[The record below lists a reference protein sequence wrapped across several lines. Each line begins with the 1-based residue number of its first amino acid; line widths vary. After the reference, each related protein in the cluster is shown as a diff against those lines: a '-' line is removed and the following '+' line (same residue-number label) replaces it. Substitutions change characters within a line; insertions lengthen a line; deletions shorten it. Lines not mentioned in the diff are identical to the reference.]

1 MVHTP
6 SWKTLPVP
14 GVSIWSKGLSQTHS
28 NQASPPTRGR
38 TERGHLLRP
47 ETDGWDPGAPSPL
60 WAGNLL
66 LRGGAPRVR
75 WTRRRWPAAGLPR
88 PDPRRFSAAASGC
101 LCFATSR
108 EPRRRR
114 REEGSGRRR
123 RPPRQE
129 APGHRRLRR
138 PPSPPSPSRAFSSLP
153 PPSLALLPSPR
164 LPSALPR
171 PPLRASP
178 PPPRALR
185 CCSCGRLQLPQM
197 WAGRRA
203 GNFRAGCECGA
214 PAVVRLPWIRR
225 REPPAACSAPR
236 CCCSCCCRCP
246 RTPGS
251 PPLPPTPQVG
261 AAESPRLATPVGRV
275 PPRAPHRPLPR
286 RRPAR
291 LGQTPRA
298 PPGAKLA
305 NFGAGLVGQGAPCGA
320 PGNLGPGGAPE
331 RSRLSGRRA
340 WRQRAG
346 KAQRR
351 RAQHQHQRVRGSQGE
366 AAPRLAS
373 GDAREQ
379 SGAERAALGLEDW
392 LGRPGGDPRRSEGP
406 CSTPPCSRARGGGG
420 RQRANLELYAE
431 DRPPVPG
438 GAESSQLRRRAV
450 RAVARRGLLRGRS
463 ARVGNQPGMASEQ
476 PPCPAKDG
484 RFKGRGTA

>member
-1 MVHTP
+1 MHTP

-320 PGNLGPGGAPE
+320 PGNLGPGEPRSARGSRDAERGDRGPGKPSGGERSISTSGSGGARARRRPGSRPETLGSSRVQSAPPWALRIGWGAPE
-331 RSRLSGRRA
+331 GILEDRRDPA
-340 WRQRAG
+340 PPLPVLGHA
-346 KAQRR
+346 
-351 RAQHQHQRVRGSQGE
+351 GE
-366 AAPRLAS
+366 AAGNGLTWSCTRRTGRRCRGEPSPRSS
-373 GDAREQ
+373 G
-379 SGAERAALGLEDW
+379 GER
-392 LGRPGGDPRRSEGP
+392 
-406 CSTPPCSRARGGGG
+406 
-420 RQRANLELYAE
+420 
-431 DRPPVPG
+431 
-438 GAESSQLRRRAV
+438 
-450 RAVARRGLLRGRS
+450 
-463 ARVGNQPGMASEQ
+463 
-476 PPCPAKDG
+476 
-484 RFKGRGTA
+484 